1 MSNQKKEPNAIQQSV
16 RHNKNF
22 EIYITQY
29 ATKNR
34 LSMSGPIWEAAL
46 AAARRL
52 DYTGDRHATPE
63 MRLTPS
69 QASFVNRLF
78 TRLFRQTEPATISEI
93 DDIRAFL
100 EQAPQA
106 AAEQSEI
113 RWGMPRNRF
122 ASHMEARL
130 LPGGEQKGSR
140 PTPARFQDTPGWK
153 LLHRRKLKDGKKT
166 LYVRAHLLHE
176 RMGGAGVGYNLTP
189 LTGANGDFGAN
200 HANFVHYYLVEVVIL
215 EAYLNM
221 HRSRGRTPTYRE
233 IYYKVEAD
241 FNRPPRKGT
250 EELKKIAQA
259 YKKSAEELAAR
270 LRGARFMPTH
280 QQVMNELARLEVPH
294 LESAMLAVTAELWED
309 WEDVYKRI
317 VNNQQLWQFEDE
329 NVALALNI
337 TYSWVDASRGELDG
351 PYQVTVPI
359 ILPTSLAARYE

>member
-1 MSNQKKEPNAIQQSV
+1 MSNQKKEPNAIQQNV
-16 RHNKNF
+16 RHHKNF
-22 EIYITQY
+22 ETYITEY
-29 ATKNR
+29 ATKNK
-34 LSMSGPIWEAAL
+34 LPMSGPCWETAL

-63 MRLTPS
+63 MRLKPS

-78 TRLFRQTEPATISEI
+78 TRFFRRVEPADISEI

-100 EQAPQA
+100 EQAPEA

-122 ASHMEARL
+122 GSRMEARL
-130 LPGGEQKGSR
+130 LPGGEQKGSQ
-140 PTPARFQDTPGWK
+140 PTPARFRDTPGWE

-189 LTGANGDFGAN
+189 MTGANGDFGAN
-200 HANFVHYYLVEVVIL
+200 HANFVHYYLVEVVVL

-221 HRSRGRTPTYRE
+221 HRSRGTTPTYRE

-241 FNRPPRKGT
+241 FNRPPRKGS

-259 YKKSAEELAAR
+259 YKESAEELAAR
-270 LRGARFMPTH
+270 SRGARFIPTH

-294 LESAMLAVTAELWED
+294 LESAMLAVGARTSDNWFI
-309 WEDVYKRI
+309 VYRKLEK
-317 VNNQQLWQFEDE
+317 NQELWQFEDD
-329 NVALALNI
+329 NVPRALNI

-351 PYQVTVPI
+351 PHQVTVPI
-359 ILPTSLAARYE
+359 ILPTSLAARYK